1 MCPSRV
7 KNPELDNRPIWIC
20 TQQGVIPSAHVSRSG
35 FFFGKMADENSTA
48 AERKQLDWER
58 IGIEYRAGKLS
69 LREIASTH
77 GCSEGAIRKR
87 AKRDG
92 WQRDLAAKIEQ
103 AVRSKLV
110 RTEVRAADAAT
121 EKEIV
126 EANAQAIINIRLEH
140 RSDIKRAKSLVSKL
154 FTEVEASAKKPE
166 GEEQPVEALSL
177 TQRVDCVRK
186 LTESAKTLITME
198 REAWGIPSVPDKLVV
213 SREDDE
219 TAELP
224 PHVLEMLCR

>member
-1 MCPSRV
+1 MHATGS
-7 KNPELDNRPIWIC
+7 NPFCACIQVGL
-20 TQQGVIPSAHVSRSG
+20 
-35 FFFGKMADENSTA
+35 FFWKMAGEKSTTT
-48 AERKQLDWER
+48 ERKQLDWER

-77 GCSEGAIRKR
+77 GCTEGAIRKR

-92 WQRDLAAKIEQ
+92 WQRDLEAKIEQ

-110 RTEVRAADAAT
+110 RAEVRTADAAT

-126 EANAQAIINIRLEH
+126 DANAQAIINIRLGH
-140 RSDIKRAKSLVSKL
+140 RSDIKRVKGLVSKL
-154 FTEVEASAKKPE
+154 FTEVESSAKKPA
-166 GEEQPVEALSL
+166 GEEQPLEALSL
-177 TQRVDCVRK
+177 PQRVDCVRK

-213 SREDDE
+213 SHEDDE
-219 TAELP
+219 KAELP